1 MSGRNGQQRD
11 FRCGKINPAPFLL
24 ALVLAGCSTGAQQ
37 GAERGAKAGAVG
49 GLVAGAVGSIFW
61 GGDAVNNALRSA
73 AVGATS
79 GAAVGAMHGAERE
92 KSRQAPTATGPAPAP
107 GPAPGTPVHDP
118 AMKAKLGDLNFA
130 ASEDLAR
137 CRHVSAISKAE
148 QAFKAESDA
157 KRRSYAL
164 LIEAIAA
171 EESNNAAKAD
181 EVYVQWGKFDPAY
194 IDRGKARSE
203 ALDGV
208 LKLQKVRQE
217 QGLPPL
223 CT

>member
-1 MSGRNGQQRD
+1 MVAKAKLRNL
-11 FRCGKINPAPFLL
+11 APLLMAL
-24 ALVLAGCSTGAQQ
+24 ALAACSTGAQQ

-73 AVGATS
+73 AVGASS

-92 KSRQAPTATGPAPAP
+92 KNRPPAPATGPAPASQ
-107 GPAPGTPVHDP
+107 PAPSTGAPVHDP
-118 AMKAKLGDLNFA
+118 AMKTKIGELNFA

-148 QAFKAESDA
+148 QAFKAETDS

-164 LIEAIAA
+164 LVEAIAA
-171 EESNNAAKAD
+171 EESNNAGKAN
-181 EVYVQWGKFDPAY
+181 EVYAQWGKFDPAY
-194 IDRGKARSE
+194 ADRGKARSE

>member
-1 MSGRNGQQRD
+1 MRSKD
-11 FRCGKINPAPFLL
+11 VVTALMAL
-24 ALVLAGCSTGAQQ
+24 ALAACSTGAQQ
-37 GAERGAKAGAVG
+37 GAERGAKTGAVG

-61 GGDAVNNALRSA
+61 GGDVVNNALRSA
-73 AVGATS
+73 AVGASS
-79 GAAVGAMHGAERE
+79 GAAVGAIYGAEQQ
-92 KSRQAPTATGPAPAP
+92 KSRQPAPAP
-107 GPAPGTPVHDP
+107 APTAATGKPVHDP
-118 AMKAKLGDLNFA
+118 AMKAKIGDLNFA

-148 QAFKAESDA
+148 QAFRVETDP
-157 KRRSYAL
+157 KRRTYAL

-171 EESNNAAKAD
+171 EESNNAGKAN
-181 EVYVQWGKFDPAY
+181 EVYAQWGKFDPAY
-194 IDRGKARSE
+194 IDRGKARNE
-203 ALDGV
+203 ALDGI

>member
-1 MSGRNGQQRD
+1 MLSLLRRVS
-11 FRCGKINPAPFLL
+11 PLLLSL
-24 ALVLAGCSTGAQQ
+24 ALVACSTGAQQ
-37 GAERGAKAGAVG
+37 GAERGAKTGAVG

-73 AVGATS
+73 AVGASS
-79 GAAVGAMHGAERE
+79 GAALGAMQGAEQE
-92 KSRQAPTATGPAPAP
+92 KNTRQTAPATTRS
-107 GPAPGTPVHDP
+107 APVYDP
-118 AMKAKLGDLNFA
+118 AMKVKIGDLNFA

-148 QAFKAESDA
+148 RAFRLETDP
-157 KRRSYAL
+157 KRRNYAL

-171 EESNNAAKAD
+171 EESNNTGRAN
-181 EVYVQWGKFDPAY
+181 EVYAQWGKFDPAY
-194 IDRGKARSE
+194 ADRGKARAE

>member
-1 MSGRNGQQRD
+1 MRSKDVVVALMALG
-11 FRCGKINPAPFLL
+11 L
-24 ALVLAGCSTGAQQ
+24 AACSTGAQQ
-37 GAERGAKAGAVG
+37 GAERGAKTGAVG

-92 KSRQAPTATGPAPAP
+92 KSRQTTPAPTSAPTPATGK
-107 GPAPGTPVHDP
+107 PVYDP
-118 AMKAKLGDLNFA
+118 AMKAKLGELNFA

-148 QAFKAESDA
+148 QAFSSETDP
-157 KRRSYAL
+157 KRRNYAL

-171 EESNNAAKAD
+171 EESNNAGKAN
-181 EVYVQWGKFDPAY
+181 EVYAQWGKFDPAY
-194 IDRGKARSE
+194 SDRGKARSE

>member
-1 MSGRNGQQRD
+1 MRAKD
-11 FRCGKINPAPFLL
+11 VVAALMAL
-24 ALVLAGCSTGAQQ
+24 ALAACSTGAKQ
-37 GAERGAKAGAVG
+37 GAERGAKTGAVG

-73 AVGATS
+73 AVGASS

-92 KSRQAPTATGPAPAP
+92 KNKTPASTPAATATAPI
-107 GPAPGTPVHDP
+107 HDP
-118 AMKAKLGDLNFA
+118 AMKAKIGELNFA

-148 QAFKAESDA
+148 RAFKVEADP

-164 LIEAIAA
+164 LIQAIAA
-171 EESNNAAKAD
+171 EESSNTSKAN
-181 EVYVQWGKFDPAY
+181 EVYAQWSRFDPAHA
-194 IDRGKARSE
+194 DSVKARNE

-208 LKLQKVRQE
+208 LKLQKVRQD
-217 QGLPPL
+217 QGLAPL

>member
-1 MSGRNGQQRD
+1 MPKPTGQQRG
-11 FRCGKINPAPFLL
+11 FRCGKINPAPFFLTL
-24 ALVLAGCSTGAQQ
+24 ALVGCSTGAQQ
-37 GAERGAKAGAVG
+37 GAERGAKTGAVG

-79 GAAVGAMHGAERE
+79 GAAVGAMHGAN
-92 KSRQAPTATGPAPAP
+92 RQPAPASGPAPAA
-107 GPAPGTPVHDP
+107 GKPVYDP
-118 AMKAKLGDLNFA
+118 AMKTKIGELNFA

-148 QAFKAESDA
+148 QAFRAETDP
-157 KRRSYAL
+157 KRRTYAL

-171 EESNNAAKAD
+171 EESNNAGKAN
-181 EVYVQWGKFDPAY
+181 EVYAQWGKFDPAY
-194 IDRGKARSE
+194 TDRGKARSE

>member
-92 KSRQAPTATGPAPAP
+92 KSRQAPPATGPAPAP

-137 CRHVSAISKAE
+137 CRHVS
-148 QAFKAESDA
+148 
-157 KRRSYAL
+157 SYAL

-181 EVYVQWGKFDPAY
+181 EVYAQWGKFDPAY

>member
-1 MSGRNGQQRD
+1 MVANAKLRNL
-11 FRCGKINPAPFLL
+11 APLLMAL
-24 ALVLAGCSTGAQQ
+24 ALAACSTGAQQ

-73 AVGATS
+73 AVGASS
-79 GAAVGAMHGAERE
+79 GAAVGAMQGAN
-92 KSRQAPTATGPAPAP
+92 RQPAPAAK
-107 GPAPGTPVHDP
+107 PAPSAGGPVNDP
-118 AMKAKLGDLNFA
+118 AMKATIGELNFA

-148 QAFKAESDA
+148 QAFKAETDP

-164 LIEAIAA
+164 LVEAIAA
-171 EESNNAAKAD
+171 EESNNTGKAN
-181 EVYVQWGKFDPAY
+181 EVYAKWGSFDPAY
-194 IDRGKARSE
+194 ADRGKARSE

-208 LKLQKVRQE
+208 LKLQKVRQD